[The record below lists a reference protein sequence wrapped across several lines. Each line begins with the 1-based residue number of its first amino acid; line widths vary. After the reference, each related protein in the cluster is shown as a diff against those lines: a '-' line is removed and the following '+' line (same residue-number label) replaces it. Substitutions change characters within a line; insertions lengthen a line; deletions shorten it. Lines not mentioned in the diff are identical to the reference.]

1 MAESDEIKTLTA
13 DLVRG
18 AKDAAGVW
26 QKIAAGG
33 TSGAMVVGALVLVAI
48 FGIQQGEIGFSAR
61 HLSSGEFVAGVIA
74 GTLLVL
80 AGLIGAIKQRIALN
94 QLQFTAYEK
103 QLEQVAAR
111 QAKTEETLAK
121 LSREQPTP
129 VLPKAEHEG

>member
-1 MAESDEIKTLTA
+1 VGDSNDLQTLTT
-13 DLVRG
+13 DLVRS

-48 FGIQQGEIGFSAR
+48 FGIQQGEIGFSTR
-61 HLSSGEFVAGVIA
+61 DLNSGEFVAGVIA

-111 QAKTEETLAK
+111 QARTEETITALAK
-121 LSREQPTP
+121 GQPSP
-129 VLPKAEHEG
+129 SPPEARHEK